1 MILFASYQEYMINST
16 RIKKNWEAE
25 FTNIT
30 YEQAKEVE
38 KDKNVKEISIVK
50 KIGITEENFADN
62 YNEMFKSTKKYDI
75 RAYNENALK
84 NAKIII
90 KQGRLPENSKEILI
104 SQSGTTET
112 DNAINIEKKIT
123 ELVLNSFA
131 GLIAVISAVNIYN
144 VISSSILLRKRDLA
158 VLKSVGMKNK

>member
-62 YNEMFKSTKKYDI
+62 YNQIFKFTKKYDV

-90 KQGRLPENSKEILI
+90 KEGRLPENSKEILI
-104 SQSGTTET
+104 SDPRTIET
-112 DNAINIEKKIT
+112 NKAINIGD
-123 ELVLNSFA
+123 N
-131 GLIAVISAVNIYN
+131 
-144 VISSSILLRKRDLA
+144 
-158 VLKSVGMKNK
+158 LKTIINGEIKEYKVVR